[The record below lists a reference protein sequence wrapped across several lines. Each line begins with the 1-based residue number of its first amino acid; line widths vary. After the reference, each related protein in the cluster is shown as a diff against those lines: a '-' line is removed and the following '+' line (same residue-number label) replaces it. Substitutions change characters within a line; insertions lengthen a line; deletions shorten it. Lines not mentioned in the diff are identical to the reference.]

1 MGNLKTKNFGSINN
15 LIQVCR
21 MLTVQLFQ
29 NEISI
34 APFEIMSHD
43 NSLFSVLVIGKGMD
57 PAEEFSDT
65 VFPLERVLGIIQSS
79 LGKKQIGDVIPF
91 ILSGFNV
98 KVNKGRFIIILII
111 LIHTLEIATVLQ

>member
-1 MGNLKTKNFGSINN
+1 MGNLKTKNFGFINN

-34 APFEIMSHD
+34 VPFEIMSHD

-79 LGKKQIGDVIPF
+79 LGKKQIGNVIPF

-98 KVNKGRFIIILII
+98 
-111 LIHTLEIATVLQ
+111 

>member
-43 NSLFSVLVIGKGMD
+43 NILFSVLVIGKGMD

>member
-1 MGNLKTKNFGSINN
+1 
-15 LIQVCR
+15 

-34 APFEIMSHD
+34 VPFEIMSHD
-43 NSLFSVLVIGKGMD
+43 NSLFSVLVMGKGMD

>member
-34 APFEIMSHD
+34 VPFEIMSHD

>member
-34 APFEIMSHD
+34 LPFEIMSHD

>member
-65 VFPLERVLGIIQSS
+65 VFPLERVMGIIQSS

>member
-34 APFEIMSHD
+34 TPFEIMSHD